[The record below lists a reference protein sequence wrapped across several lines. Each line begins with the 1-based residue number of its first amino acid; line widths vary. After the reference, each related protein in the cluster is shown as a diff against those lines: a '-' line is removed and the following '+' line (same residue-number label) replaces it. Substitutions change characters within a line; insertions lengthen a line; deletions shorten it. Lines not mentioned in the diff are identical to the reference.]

1 MILLA
6 LATVIV
12 IGASM
17 LLVIIIA
24 KRYSVVL
31 SVSRLVKA
39 FSTDF
44 FTYRKLFTFS
54 IPNL

>member
-12 IGASM
+12 AGVSM

-44 FTYRKLFTFS
+44 LIYRILFTFS
-54 IPNL
+54 VPNL

>member
-1 MILLA
+1 MILLT

-12 IGASM
+12 AGALM
-17 LLVIIIA
+17 LLVIIFA

-31 SVSRLVKA
+31 SFSRLDKA

-44 FTYRKLFTFS
+44 LIYRILFTLS
-54 IPNL
+54 LPNL

>member
-12 IGASM
+12 AGASM
-17 LLVIIIA
+17 LLIIIFA

-44 FTYRKLFTFS
+44 LIYRILFTLS
-54 IPNL
+54 VPNL